1 MKIYLIG
8 YLYDD
13 FRTEGFEILKIAS
26 TIEKAK
32 ILLEDLKKENPSGP
46 DEMGY
51 EIREWEVDNADPIG
65 EVIHYKC
72 TRGGIDFVMDRAIP
86 YKVIREEKEKN
97 G

>member
-1 MKIYLIG
+1 
-8 YLYDD
+8 
-13 FRTEGFEILKIAS
+13 
-26 TIEKAK
+26 
-32 ILLEDLKKENPSGP
+32 
-46 DEMGY
+46 MGY

-72 TRGGIDFVMDRAIP
+72 TRGGIDFVMNRAIP